1 VFIEGKAVLF
11 ALSFK
16 DPKLIS
22 SAIRDIHWDSTDIG
36 TLVRQNTF
44 NSSINGQLE
53 LKWRFVNALRTLRAH
68 KRGAQV
74 ATEQTVMLPKEVLEC
89 DRFYWRRG
97 LAPRKD
103 HRAIGEGLRS
113 AAICTQLLEDLQGV
127 QNFFLL
133 SITIDNAIPGDLLR
147 RIRLFTEAGR
157 PLPNVESTIFW
168 LPMSFIESRL
178 IKDVPPT

>member
-1 VFIEGKAVLF
+1 MFIEGKAVLF

-113 AAICTQLLEDLQGV
+113 AAICTHFLKTSKAFKTFSYCRLPLTMPSQEISFGV
-127 QNFFLL
+127 FACLRKPVDRYPTSNLRFF
-133 SITIDNAIPGDLLR
+133 GCQ
-147 RIRLFTEAGR
+147 
-157 PLPNVESTIFW
+157 
-168 LPMSFIESRL
+168 
-178 IKDVPPT
+178 